1 MSYTPHF
8 VVYFHAWAEV
18 RPATLFVMIAIAVE
32 EHEHSNETSRG
43 GQIES
48 LSLLVDQQRGQ
59 HKVVNEEDN
68 QENSKDLP
76 YVKDFGPVYGNLFS
90 GGGPDI

>member
-1 MSYTPHF
+1 M
-8 VVYFHAWAEV
+8 V
-18 RPATLFVMIAIAVE
+18 AIAVE
-32 EHEHSNETSRG
+32 EYEHRNKTARG
-43 GQIES
+43 GQIEP

-68 QENSKDLP
+68 QENTKDLP
-76 YVKDFGPVYGNLFS
+76 YVKDFGPVYGNLFT

>member
-1 MSYTPHF
+1 MT
-8 VVYFHAWAEV
+8 
-18 RPATLFVMIAIAVE
+18 AIAVE
-32 EHEHSNETSRG
+32 EHEHSNETARRC
-43 GQIES
+43 QVEP

-59 HKVVNEEDN
+59 HEVVNEEDN

-76 YVKDFGPVYGNLFS
+76 YVKDFGPVYGNLFT

>member
-1 MSYTPHF
+1 M
-8 VVYFHAWAEV
+8 
-18 RPATLFVMIAIAVE
+18 ATVE
-32 EHEHSNETSRG
+32 EHEHGNETARRC
-43 GQIES
+43 QVEP
-48 LSLLVDQQRGQ
+48 LSLLVHQQWGQ